1 MGQKQKGLRFAL
13 SLMTIGTTYC
23 VLTILSTSLTMLHCS
38 LKQPHEVSMII
49 KSILHAREQA
59 QRKVCAPSKHQEC
72 LNQRHREVPG
82 PPPSLPL
89 LSLLSR
95 PLA

>member
-1 MGQKQKGLRFAL
+1 
-13 SLMTIGTTYC
+13 
-23 VLTILSTSLTMLHCS
+23 
-38 LKQPHEVSMII
+38 MII